1 MKKLALIVIPFQSVL
16 FSVSTIIGMIIFL
29 FSYLP
34 NLQSDNNVI
43 QRQSLYLLERYY
55 KDGFKADEIKSL
67 EDTKK
72 QVEEELKKVNKE
84 IDEVGICPTCG
95 QPIHNS

>member
-1 MKKLALIVIPFQSVL
+1 M
-16 FSVSTIIGMIIFL
+16 
-29 FSYLP
+29 
-34 NLQSDNNVI
+34 
-43 QRQSLYLLERYY
+43 Y
-55 KDGFKADEIKSL
+55 KQEQIKSL